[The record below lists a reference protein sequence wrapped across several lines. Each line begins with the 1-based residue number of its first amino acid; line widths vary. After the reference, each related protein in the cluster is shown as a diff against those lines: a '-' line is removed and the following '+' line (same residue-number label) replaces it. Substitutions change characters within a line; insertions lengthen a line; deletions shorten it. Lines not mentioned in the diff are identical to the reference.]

1 MTTQPQE
8 IRYGRTVASNPSSGG
23 PSPAPAPKNVRPA
36 VDAVDRAI
44 LHVLAED
51 GRTTNAA
58 LAQRVGI
65 APSTCL
71 LRVRAL
77 RESGVIRGFH
87 ADVDP
92 RALGLDLQAMISVK
106 LAAHARGSMGPFVA
120 RIRRQPE
127 VLDVY
132 FVAGAN
138 DYLLH
143 VAVASTS
150 ALRDFVAEHL
160 SRDPDVGLTET
171 SLIFEHTRAAG
182 RS

>member
-1 MTTQPQE
+1 MDDD
-8 IRYGRTVASNPSSGG
+8 PSGTEPPG
-23 PSPAPAPKNVRPA
+23 APPPKNVRTP

-51 GRTTNAA
+51 GRITNAA

-77 RESGVIRGFH
+77 RASGVIRGFH

-92 RALGLDLQAMISVK
+92 DALGLHLQAMIAVK

-120 RIRRQPE
+120 RMRRQPE

-143 VAVASTS
+143 VAVASTT

-160 SRDPDVGLTET
+160 SRDQDVGLTET

>member
-1 MTTQPQE
+1 MTTVPSGDGA
-8 IRYGRTVASNPSSGG
+8 GRAVP
-23 PSPAPAPKNVRPA
+23 PKNVRRA

-51 GRTTNAA
+51 GRISNAA

-77 RESGVIRGFH
+77 RAAGVIRGFH

-92 RALGLDLQAMISVK
+92 DALGLHLQAMIAVR

-143 VAVASTS
+143 VAVTSTG
-150 ALRDFVAEHL
+150 ALREFVAEHL
-160 SRDPDVGLTET
+160 SRDQDVALTET

>member
-1 MTTQPQE
+1 M
-8 IRYGRTVASNPSSGG
+8 SFDSSILGHDT
-23 PSPAPAPKNVRPA
+23 PAPSKKLRP
-36 VDAVDRAI
+36 DPDPVDRAI
-44 LHVLAED
+44 LAALAAD
-51 GRTTNAA
+51 ARITNQA

-87 ADVDP
+87 ADIDP
-92 RALGLDLQAMISVK
+92 AALGMELQAMIAVK
-106 LAAHARGSMGPFVA
+106 LAAQSRGSMGPFVERMA
-120 RIRRQPE
+120 RRPE

-143 VAVASTS
+143 VAVGGTS
-150 ALRDFVAEHL
+150 ALRDFVATHL
-160 SRDPDVGLTET
+160 NRDPDVSATET
-171 SLIFEHTRAAG
+171 NLIFEHTRAAG
-182 RS
+182 RG

>member
-1 MTTQPQE
+1 M
-8 IRYGRTVASNPSSGG
+8 VAETSTNPGAPSSR
-23 PSPAPAPKNVRPA
+23 PKKLQPV
-36 VDAVDRAI
+36 VDPVDRAI
-44 LHVLAED
+44 LRVLAD
-51 GRTTNAA
+51 DARITNAA
-58 LAQRVGI
+58 LAQQVGI
-65 APSTCL
+65 AASTCL

-87 ADVDP
+87 ADIDP
-92 RALGLDLQAMISVK
+92 EALGLDLQAMIAVN

-143 VAVASTS
+143 VAVASTT